1 MHLAS
6 YAIVA
11 AAAAIAT
18 GLTVPLVRALSFRI
32 GAVAEPG
39 ERHIHLNATPRLGG
53 VSMFVGMSVGLVV
66 AAAMTDFRAV
76 FDTPIDIVGVFAA
89 AFVIFVTGLIDDIR
103 ELSAPAKL
111 AGMVLAGSVMTLSG
125 LSIVNVPIPFLG
137 FTVLSPDLAAF
148 VTVLW
153 VVLLANAIN
162 LIDGLAGL
170 AAGLVAIAAGAF
182 LLYGIR
188 LDRAGALFTGNMGPL
203 LAAVVV
209 GMCVGFLP
217 WNFHPASIFMG
228 DGGALLLGLLLAA
241 STTSVGGQSDNSY
254 TGQSWFFFAPIIIP
268 LLILGVPLIDI
279 LFAIVRRAS
288 KRTVFSTADKEHI
301 HHRLMRLGH
310 GQRGSVLILW
320 TFTALLSA
328 FALAPAIMGSGSGIL
343 PISIAAFT
351 LLAVTFLLPR
361 LRRSERR
368 SETARERATDALG
381 EEIEAPAG
389 SLEPIDTRNGS
400 AQ

>member
-53 VSMFVGMSVGLVV
+53 VAMFVGMGIGLIV
-66 AAAMTDFRAV
+66 AAAMSDFRAV
-76 FDTPIDIVGVFAA
+76 FDTPTNILGVFAA
-89 AFVIFVTGLIDDIR
+89 ALVIFVTGLIDDIR
-103 ELSAPAKL
+103 EVSAPAKL
-111 AGMVLAGSVMTLSG
+111 AGMVLAGSVMTLAG
-125 LSIVNVPIPFLG
+125 LSIVNVPVPFLG

-162 LIDGLAGL
+162 LIDGLDGL

-203 LAAVVV
+203 LAAIIV

-228 DGGALLLGLLLAA
+228 DSGALLLGLLLAA

-288 KRTVFSTADKEHI
+288 RRTVFSTADKEHI

-343 PISIAAFT
+343 PISIAAI
-351 LLAVTFLLPR
+351 AAGRDLLP
-361 LRRSERR
+361 
-368 SETARERATDALG
+368 A
-381 EEIEAPAG
+381 EAPAG
-389 SLEPIDTRNGS
+389 RS
-400 AQ
+400 AQRGHP